1 MKTGALVLF
10 IAALSL
16 ALHGCLGFSE
26 ARDHNAAAGKLWMEG
41 QTEAAIAE
49 YDEANR
55 LDPGLASAY
64 AGRAAAYND
73 LDRYQKAIKD
83 S

>member
-1 MKTGALVLF
+1 
-10 IAALSL
+10 
-16 ALHGCLGFSE
+16 
-26 ARDHNAAAGKLWMEG
+26 MEG